1 MKKLCKDCSTQA
13 VNIMIVNNVN
23 SSAYYSNSV
32 AAARYTTAATAVRG
46 TQKSDAFTL
55 SREAQT
61 FSDMLNKL
69 KNESDVR
76 QDRVDDFRQRIASG
90 QYSVSADK
98 IAASLLTNRY

>member
-1 MKKLCKDCSTQA
+1 
-13 VNIMIVNNVN
+13 MIVNKVN

-46 TQKSDAFTL
+46 AQKSDAFTI
-55 SREAQT
+55 SGEART

-69 KNESDVR
+69 KNESEVR
-76 QDRVDDFRQRIASG
+76 QDKVDDFRRKVASG